1 MRLITADGVPASPA
15 RVHEPTEP
23 PVRVGLVQHAW
34 DQDRERLRAT
44 LLDGIR
50 TAAGAGA
57 RVVFL
62 PELTLSRYPADTLPS
77 GRPDATA
84 ESLQDGPTMAFA
96 RAAAAD
102 TGVHVHASLFERSPG
117 PDGSDDGLGY
127 NTAVLV
133 APDGALVGR
142 TRKTHIPV
150 TAGYHEDR
158 YFRAGPPED
167 AYPVH
172 DCRRRRRGCASACR
186 PAGTSGSPRS
196 RAPTAS
202 RRAGAGVPDRDRVRA
217 RPPGLRHPAAVGAHD
232 RRRTPSPAALFVV
245 APNRYGTEGL
255 ITFYGS
261 SFVAD
266 PYGRVLVRAPRDE
279 AAALVADL
287 DLAQR
292 ETGSTSSRSSPPGDR
307 TPTPRSPRRCG
318 PSTAGRAEPMAGSG
332 LADAPEWAP
341 HERTWMAWPSSGY
354 TLGDT
359 EDGRRHRPGTWAAV
373 AVAVARFEP
382 VTRRRDP
389 GSRRRRP
396 QLAG

>member
-1 MRLITADGVPASPA
+1 MPGAGQERRHTGAVHLITADGVPVSPA

-34 DQDRERLRAT
+34 DPDDDQLRAT
-44 LLDGIR
+44 VLDGIR

-62 PELTLSRYPADTLPS
+62 PELTLSRYPADTLPE

-84 ESLQDGPTMAFA
+84 EPLEDGPTIAFA
-96 RAAAAD
+96 REAAAD
-102 TGVHVHASLFERSPG
+102 TGAVVHASLFERAPA
-117 PDGSDDGLGY
+117 PDGTDDGLGF

-133 APDGALVGR
+133 APDGRLLAR

-150 TAGYHEDR
+150 TAGYYEDR
-158 YFRAGPPED
+158 YFRQGPPED

-172 DCRRRRRGCASACR
+172 DLAE
-186 PAGTSGSPRS
+186 AGIRMRVGLPTCWDEWFPEVA
-196 RAPTAS
+196 RAYSIHGAEVLAYPTAIGS
-202 RRAGAGVPDRDRVRA
+202 EPD
-217 RPPGLRHPAAVGAHD
+217 HPDFDTQPLWEHTIVGHAIA
-232 RRRTPSPAALFVV
+232 SGLFVV

-279 AAALVADL
+279 AVALVADL

-292 ETGSTSSRSSPPGDR
+292 RDWLELFPFLAT
-307 TPTPRSPRRCG
+307 RRPDSYG
-318 PSTAGRAEPMAGSG
+318 VLAEPVR
-332 LADAPEWAP
+332 PE
-341 HERTWMAWPSSGY
+341 H
-354 TLGDT
+354 
-359 EDGRRHRPGTWAAV
+359 RREG
-373 AVAVARFEP
+373 
-382 VTRRRDP
+382 
-389 GSRRRRP
+389 
-396 QLAG
+396 